1 MENKRFIFIAGDLN
15 CNLSE
20 RERSTCMYM
29 AKLLVLNIYLL
40 KQHIQSPTRVTV
52 NYYFYIDDNKTID
65 SGVVELYVSV
75 TIMHLAYYLCRKLV
89 RNKRQK
95 LYLVDS
101 LKILML
107 TSFRK
112 RYNINANIIRDDP
125 NRC

>member
-1 MENKRFIFIAGDLN
+1 
-15 CNLSE
+15 
-20 RERSTCMYM
+20 MYM

-75 TIMHLAYYLCRKLV
+75 TIMHLAYHLCRKLV